1 MKLMTLILTI
11 AISATLIIGCSKK
24 EPAPEPASNDIDK
37 TAAAEPMPVPAPT
50 PTPAP
55 KTATKKQLGQKAA
68 ALEGLTYVKGQPV
81 TLTEGKVY
89 VVEFWATWCPP
100 CRVSIPH
107 LTEIQKQFKDKGVT
121 VIGISDENVN
131 TVKPFVEKMGDKMDY
146 IVAVDTKG
154 TVSAGYMATYNREN
168 TIPFA
173 CIVDAKGNVAW
184 FGHPMDGMDEVLA
197 QVVAGTYDA
206 AAHAKAKAEA
216 QAAERRLYELFHQ
229 YFAAVGSGAAI
240 DQTRPIAEKFIDAGH
255 PEALD
260 AMAWQILMQAD
271 KANSDKPIAL
281 KAAEKANTLTSGENP
296 MVLDTYALAL
306 FENARIAEAVAAQEK
321 AVALTAGNKELQADL
336 KTRLEKFKAALN
348 TPETSQAGQ

>member
-1 MKLMTLILTI
+1 MKLMTLVLTI

-24 EPAPEPASNDIDK
+24 EPAPQPANNNTEK
-37 TAAAEPMPVPAPT
+37 TAVTEPAPT
-50 PTPAP
+50 PEPSPTPTP
-55 KTATKKQLGQKAA
+55 ETATKRQLGQKAA

-89 VVEFWATWCPP
+89 VVEFWATWCAP
-100 CRVSIPH
+100 CRTSIPH
-107 LTEIQKQFKDKGVT
+107 LTEIQKRFKDKGVT

-146 IVAVDTKG
+146 TVAVDTKG

-206 AAHAKAKAEA
+206 AAKAEA

-240 DQTRPIAEKFIDAGH
+240 DQTRPIAERFIDAGH
-255 PEALD
+255 PEALN

-281 KAAEKANTLTSGENP
+281 KAAEKANTLTNGESP

-336 KTRLEKFKAALN
+336 KARLEKFKAALN
-348 TPETSQAGQ
+348 TPETSQAGR